1 MGSFYVGQLTGA
13 KHQVAH
19 VPCAK
24 SDLREARGRSLSISV
39 VFRTTLFNDRA
50 SRRRNG
56 TPNPWDAF
64 AETVGAF
71 QAAFVRRTW
80 RLPTFEECMA
90 RCVDEQAVAAEVALV
105 AKEEALAAGGK
116 EDALVAKGGALVA
129 KKGAQ
134 GARAAE
140 EDVPAGQPDPPT
152 PKPPAKR
159 RRRLALK
166 KPAAKRR
173 RIPMKPRVAN

>member
-1 MGSFYVGQLTGA
+1 MGALGKSEELAFHVRTLRRLRRRRQT
-13 KHQVAH
+13 
-19 VPCAK
+19 VPCL
-24 SDLREARGRSLSISV
+24 STARG
-39 VFRTTLFNDRA
+39 
-50 SRRRNG
+50 
-56 TPNPWDAF
+56 
-64 AETVGAF
+64 
-71 QAAFVRRTW
+71 
-80 RLPTFEECMA
+80 PT
-90 RCVDEQAVAAEVALV
+90 CVDEQAVAAEVALV

-129 KKGAQ
+129 KKGA
-134 GARAAE
+134 RAAE

-159 RRRLALK
+159 RRGLALQ